1 MDINEY
7 YMDMHVKN
15 VLMEARIAAARRA
28 MMGPEPP
35 LFAPMFRALAQKAT
49 ALYARW
55 SSSAPTVVSKPAP
68 ARAWSRSR

>member
-7 YMDMHVKN
+7 TMDMHVRN
-15 VLMEARIAAARRA
+15 TLMEARTSAARRA
-28 MMGPEPP
+28 MLGPEPP
-35 LFAPMFRALAQKAT
+35 LFAPLFRALAGKVA

-55 SSSAPTVVSKPAP
+55 SAPAPTVSEPAP